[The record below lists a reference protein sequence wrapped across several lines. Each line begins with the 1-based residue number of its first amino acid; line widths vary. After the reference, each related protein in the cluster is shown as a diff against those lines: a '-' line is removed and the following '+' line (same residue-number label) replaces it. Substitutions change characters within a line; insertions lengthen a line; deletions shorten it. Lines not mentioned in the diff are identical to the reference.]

1 MRTGNIDFEKFS
13 QAAVRLGETVLD
25 PTVWPEVMQQIC
37 ASMNV
42 RGAALL
48 QGDVRT
54 PDVPRTPAVSEAFD
68 HYFNEGWHE
77 RDIRARGV
85 PLLLR
90 GQRVITDQDV
100 VTPDEMKRDVF
111 YNECVY
117 ANGLKWFAAVGF
129 FAGRSCWALSMQRT
143 AKQGPFESEEQT
155 ALAALSPRLT
165 EVATLS
171 TLVGQ
176 SVISDTTDA
185 LARMGQPAIVMDR
198 RGLVLGTNS
207 AAESLL
213 DDEFRITKRRICIFD
228 RLANSKLETLIRQI
242 AIPPEVASVPI
253 EPFIIRRAQK
263 RPIIVRICPVS
274 GAARAPFLGG
284 RAVLLLSELGAGRPP
299 APHLLT
305 QAFDLTPAEARL
317 AALIATGAG
326 PEEAAR
332 MLGIARETARNQLK
346 AVLGKTG
353 THRQSELVAMMSKF

>member
-1 MRTGNIDFEKFS
+1 MRTGSIDFERFS

-25 PTVWPEVMQQIC
+25 PTIWPEVMQQIC

-68 HYFNEGWHE
+68 SYFNEGWHE
-77 RDIRARGV
+77 RDIRARGI

-117 ANGLKWFAAVGF
+117 ANGLKWFAAIGF

-143 AKQGPFESEEQT
+143 TKQGPFEAEELT

-171 TLVGQ
+171 TLIGQ
-176 SVISDTTDA
+176 RVISDTTDA
-185 LARMGQPAIVMDR
+185 LVRMNQPAIVIDR
-198 RGLVLGTNS
+198 RGLVLGTNG

-213 DDEFRITKRRICIFD
+213 DDQLRITNRRIYSCD
-228 RLANSKLETLIRQI
+228 KTANSRLEALIRRI
-242 AIPPEVASVPI
+242 AITPELADLPV

-263 RPIIVRICPVS
+263 KPILVRICPVS
-274 GAARAPFLGG
+274 ATARTPFLGG
-284 RAVLLLSELGAGRPP
+284 RVVLLLSELGAIRPP
-299 APHLLT
+299 APDLLT
-305 QAFDLTPAEARL
+305 QAFGLTPAEARL
-317 AALIATGAG
+317 AAQIATGAG
-326 PEEAAR
+326 TEEAAR

-346 AVLGKTG
+346 AVLAKTG
-353 THRQSELVAMMSKF
+353 THRQGELVAMISRL